1 MTKRSLD
8 VICLGRSCVDL
19 YGEQIG
25 TRLEDVQTF
34 AKYVGGCAANIAI
47 GTSRL
52 GLKSALIT
60 RVGDEQL
67 GRYVVETL
75 GREGVDTSQI
85 TVDPERLTALVFLA
99 IRDRQNFPHIFYRD
113 NCADMALREQ
123 HIDPAFIASARAL
136 VVTGTH
142 FSQPGVDL
150 ASRAAIR
157 AAKEAGTR
165 VVFDIDYRPVIWGL
179 VGHAEGEGRFVASAE
194 VTQHLQ
200 SILPDCDLV
209 IGTEEE
215 IHIAGGITDTL
226 SAVKNIRELTAATIV
241 VKRGALGCVVFP
253 EAIPDDLDAGVS
265 VPGVEVEVFN
275 TLGAGDGFMSG
286 FLRGWLRDEDWQV
299 CCRLANAT
307 GALVVSRHGCSP
319 AIPTWAE
326 LSTFLSDPEGVT
338 PIRENARL
346 NHLHQATTRR
356 QQWQE
361 VRSLAFDHRAQLEDL
376 AEKTGGDRNRLTTLK
391 QLIARGAAQ
400 AANGDAGRGVIVDDR
415 YGEAVLNGMS
425 GNGWWVARPVEKPG
439 SIPLEFEA
447 GDNLGLA
454 LRTWPVDHVA
464 KCLVFYHPD
473 DDEGLRRLQED
484 RLAMLHEAC
493 RDTGH
498 ELLIEVI
505 PPAGRPSDDTT
516 LARALANIYAR
527 DIFPDWWKLPPPS
540 PAAWRAIDSVIQAHD
555 PYCAGVLL
563 LGLNAPIETLKSG
576 FDAAAGQPLCKGFAV
591 GRSIFQAPAEA
602 WLAGTASDELTVEA
616 IAANYRK
623 MLDLWQRR
631 GRD

>member
-1 MTKRSLD
+1 MTKHSLD

-150 ASRAAIR
+150 ASRAAIK

-200 SILPDCDLV
+200 TILTDCDLV

-215 IHIAGGITDTL
+215 IHIAGGTTDTL
-226 SAVKNIRELTAATIV
+226 LAVKNIRDLTAATIV

-253 EAIPDDLDAGVS
+253 EAIPDDLDAGIS
-265 VPGVEVEVFN
+265 VPGVDVEVFN

-286 FLRGWLRDEDWQV
+286 FLRGWLRDEDWQT

-319 AIPTWAE
+319 AIPTWTE
-326 LSTFLSDPEGVT
+326 LTAFLSDPEGSM

-346 NHLHQATTRR
+346 NHIHQATTRR
-356 QQWQE
+356 RKWQE

-376 AEKTGGDRNRLTTLK
+376 AEKTGGDRNRLMTLK

-400 AANGDAGRGVIVDDR
+400 AANGDAGRGIIVDDR
-415 YGEAVLNGMS
+415 YGEAVLSKMS
-425 GNGWWVARPVEKPG
+425 GDGWWVARPVEKPG

-473 DDEGLRRLQED
+473 DDGDLRRLQED

-505 PPAGRPSDDTT
+505 PPAGRPGDDTT

-527 DIFPDWWKLPPPS
+527 GIFPDWWKLPPPS
-540 PAAWRAIDSVIQAHD
+540 PAAWREIEAVTKRHD
-555 PYCAGVLL
+555 PWCQGVLL
-563 LGLNAPIETLKSG
+563 LGLNASIETLKSG
-576 FDAAAGQPLCKGFAV
+576 FDAAAGHPLCKGFAV

-602 WLAGTASDELTVEA
+602 WLAGAANDEVTVEA

-623 MLDLWQRR
+623 MLDLWDQR
-631 GRD
+631 GQG

>member
-1 MTKRSLD
+1 
-8 VICLGRSCVDL
+8 
-19 YGEQIG
+19 
-25 TRLEDVQTF
+25 
-34 AKYVGGCAANIAI
+34 
-47 GTSRL
+47 
-52 GLKSALIT
+52 
-60 RVGDEQL
+60 
-67 GRYVVETL
+67 
-75 GREGVDTSQI
+75 
-85 TVDPERLTALVFLA
+85 
-99 IRDRQNFPHIFYRD
+99 
-113 NCADMALREQ
+113 
-123 HIDPAFIASARAL
+123 
-136 VVTGTH
+136 
-142 FSQPGVDL
+142 
-150 ASRAAIR
+150 
-157 AAKEAGTR
+157 
-165 VVFDIDYRPVIWGL
+165 
-179 VGHAEGEGRFVASAE
+179 
-194 VTQHLQ
+194 
-200 SILPDCDLV
+200 
-209 IGTEEE
+209 
-215 IHIAGGITDTL
+215 
-226 SAVKNIRELTAATIV
+226 VKNIRDLTAATIV

-253 EAIPDDLDAGVS
+253 EAIPDDLDAGIS

-286 FLRGWLRDEDWQV
+286 FLRGWLRDEDWQT

-319 AIPTWAE
+319 AIPTWTE
-326 LSTFLSDPEGVT
+326 LTAFLSDPAGSM

-346 NHLHQATTRR
+346 NHIHQATTRR
-356 QQWQE
+356 QKWQE

-376 AEKTGGDRNRLTTLK
+376 AEKTGGNRNRLTTLK

-415 YGEAVLNGMS
+415 YGEAVLSKMS
-425 GNGWWVARPVEKPG
+425 GDGWWVARPVEKPG

-473 DDEGLRRLQED
+473 DEEDLRRMQED

-505 PPAGRPSDDTT
+505 PPAGRPGDDTT

-527 DIFPDWWKLPPPS
+527 GIFPDWWKLPPPS
-540 PAAWRAIDSVIQAHD
+540 PAAWREIEAVIKQHD
-555 PYCAGVLL
+555 PWCQGVLL

-602 WLAGTASDELTVEA
+602 WLAGTANDEVTVEA
-616 IAANYRK
+616 VAANYRK
-623 MLDLWQRR
+623 MLDLWDQRSKE
-631 GRD
+631 